1 MNIFN
6 PIRFRQ
12 VHLDFHTSEHIKG
25 IGKDFDEDQFI
36 ACLQQAHV
44 DTVNV
49 FAMCHHGW
57 SYFDTKVGKPHPHL
71 ETNLLP
77 RMLDA
82 CSEHDIEAPIYI
94 TVGFNELSAREHPDW
109 IAIAPEGDDRYGPPE
124 VSTDAAP
131 RPTGFDGWHM
141 LCLNTPYLQYL
152 LDYTQE
158 VMQRFQPVGIFY
170 DIVGE
175 YPCVCSCCRAS
186 LKELGLDENNPEHRM
201 QLAKKVYLNY
211 LRKTSE
217 LIWSIKPET
226 RLYHNCCTEK
236 MGEKQYYP
244 YYSHYDIE
252 SLPTGGW
259 GYDYFTSMVRYI
271 RKQDFLYLG
280 MTGKFHKSWGEFG
293 GFKNPAALKYE
304 CQQMVVFG
312 ARICIGDQLHP
323 SGRMDEETYRIIG
336 EAYEGIEAKQPWCED
351 TVSLSEIAILSANAL
366 IGAEDSR
373 TSDMGAYMM
382 LEEGHHLFDI
392 IDDAMDFSAYR
403 LLVLPDSIRV
413 SEALR
418 NKLNDYLEGGGKLIL
433 SAESGLKPDNPEF
446 TLDIGAEFLG
456 KSEWDIDYT
465 QVTERLTERLA
476 NTPAL
481 VKSPFLNYESGYRVR
496 VREAEVLAAAYRPY
510 FNRMYAHFCSH
521 LHAPAEG
528 EADYPAVIQHGN
540 VIYIAQPVFRSYRKH
555 GMQLYRDLFLRCIKQ
570 LLPAPTVTTNLPS
583 AGKINLTRQAHT
595 GDYVLH
601 LLYAVPILR
610 GDTQVIE
617 DVPTL
622 SDISVRIKLNEE
634 VKQVKLLPEMT
645 LVSHQTDEEGYTC
658 FTCKLTGHQM
668 ILVQA

>member
-1 MNIFN
+1 MNQFQ

-12 VHLDFHTSEHIKG
+12 VHLDFHTSEHITG
-25 IGKDFDEDQFI
+25 VGKDFEEEQFI
-36 ACLQQAHV
+36 ASLQQAHV

-71 ETNLLP
+71 ETNLLS

-82 CSEHDIEAPIYI
+82 CSQNDIEAPIYI

-109 IAIAPEGDDRYGPPE
+109 IAVAPEGDDPYGPPKA
-124 VSTDAAP
+124 DIDAP
-131 RPTGFDGWHM
+131 RTTGFDGWHL
-141 LCLNTPYLQYL
+141 LCLNTPYLQYI
-152 LDYTQE
+152 LDYTEE

-175 YPCVCSCCRAS
+175 YPCVCSYCRAS

-211 LRKTSE
+211 LQKTSE
-217 LIWSIKPET
+217 LIWSLNPET

-304 CQQMVVFG
+304 CEQMLAFG

-336 EAYEGIEAKQPWCED
+336 EAFDGLAAKEPWCKD
-351 TVSLSEIAILSANAL
+351 TVSIAEIAILSANAL
-366 IGAEDSR
+366 IGADESR

-392 IDDAMDFSAYR
+392 IDDSMDFAAYR
-403 LLVLPDSIRV
+403 MLILPDSIRV
-413 SEALR
+413 SDALQR
-418 NKLNDYLEGGGKLIL
+418 KLNDYIAGGGKLIM
-433 SAESGLKPDNPEF
+433 SGESGLHSDRPEF
-446 TLDIGAEFLG
+446 ALDAGAEFIG
-456 KSEWDIDYT
+456 KSEWDVDYT
-465 QVTERLTERLA
+465 LVTDRLSDS
-476 NTPAL
+476 L
-481 VKSPFLNYESGYRVR
+481 VRSPFLNYESGYKVH
-496 VREAEVLAAAYRPY
+496 VNEAEVLAASYRPY
-510 FNRMYAHFCSH
+510 FNRTNRHFCSH
-521 LHAPAEG
+521 LHAPAKE
-528 EADYPAVIQHGN
+528 EADYPAVVKHGN
-540 VIYIAQPVFRSYRKH
+540 IIYIAQPLFRLYRKH
-555 GMQLYRDLFLRCIKQ
+555 GMQLHRDLFLQCVKQ
-570 LLPAPTVTTNLPS
+570 FLPAPMVTTSLPS
-583 AGKINLTRQAHT
+583 AGKINVTRQANT
-595 GDYVLH
+595 SDYVMH

-622 SDISVRIKLNEE
+622 RDISVRIKLDRE

-645 LVSHQTDEEGYTC
+645 AVPAQTDEHGYTC
-658 FTCKLTGHQM
+658 VTCSVAGHQM
-668 ILVQA
+668 ILFEC